1 MTDRPHIGITSWP
14 RDVEYEGVP
23 ERCDTFSH
31 DYVTSVIHAGGLP
44 LLLPLN
50 DETEAGHEV
59 FAALLD
65 LVDGV
70 VLTGGGDIEP
80 GAYGAPPHTATK
92 YTDAERDAYDTRLMR
107 MVVDREIPTLGI
119 CRGLQLANVA
129 LGGTLAQHLD
139 GHEAD
144 HLAYDTAHTVT
155 VEPGTRL
162 AALFG
167 HGESEV
173 NSLHHQGVDTLGAG
187 VRAVATSAD
196 GVVEAIELEGS
207 DHFLAVQWHPELLRH
222 RPEQLGLFRDL
233 VERSR
238 VLSGRRRPGQA
249 PPSCSSAST

>member
-1 MTDRPHIGITSWP
+1 MAGRPRIGITSWP

-23 ERCDTFSH
+23 ERCDTYSH
-31 DYVTSVIHAGGLP
+31 DYVRSVIDAGGLP

-50 DETEAGHEV
+50 DESEAGQEV
-59 FAALLD
+59 FHQLLD
-65 LVDGV
+65 LCDGV

-80 GAYGAPPHTATK
+80 TAYGAAADGTSK
-92 YTDAERDAYDTRLMR
+92 YTDAERDAWDSRLMR
-107 MVVDREIPTLGI
+107 MVVDREIPTLGV
-119 CRGLQLANVA
+119 CRGLQVANVA
-129 LGGTLAQHLD
+129 FGGTLHQHLD

-144 HLAYDTAHTVT
+144 DLAYDTAHTVV

-162 AALFG
+162 AELLG
-167 HGESEV
+167 HGEAEV
-173 NSLHHQGVDTLGAG
+173 NSLHHQAIATLGPG

-196 GVVEAIELEGS
+196 GIVEAIELEGS

-238 VLSGRRRPGQA
+238 RR
-249 PPSCSSAST
+249 

>member
-1 MTDRPHIGITSWP
+1 MNSRPRIGITSWP

-31 DYVTSVIHAGGLP
+31 DYVTSVVHAGGLP
-44 LLLPLN
+44 VLLPLA
-50 DETEAGHEV
+50 DDSEAGRDV
-59 FAALLD
+59 FDALLS

-80 GAYGAPPHTATK
+80 AAYGAATHEATK
-92 YTDAERDAYDTRLMR
+92 YTDAARDAYDALVMQQ
-107 MVVDREIPTLGI
+107 VVERGIPTLGI
-119 CRGLQLANVA
+119 CRGLQLTNVVF
-129 LGGTLAQHLD
+129 GGTLAQHLD

-144 HLAYDTAHTVT
+144 HLAFDTAHTVH

-162 AALFG
+162 ASLLG
-167 HGESEV
+167 HGDIEV
-173 NSLHHQGVDTLGAG
+173 NSLHHQAVDRLGDG

-196 GVVEAIELEGS
+196 GVVEAIELDGA

-238 VLSGRRRPGQA
+238 R
-249 PPSCSSAST
+249 

>member
-1 MTDRPHIGITSWP
+1 MTSRPRIGITSWP

-31 DYVTSVIHAGGLP
+31 DYVTSVVHAGGLP
-44 LLLPLN
+44 VLLPLA
-50 DETEAGHEV
+50 DHSEAGRDV
-59 FAALLD
+59 FDALLG

-80 GAYGAPPHTATK
+80 AAYGAATHEATK
-92 YTDAERDAYDTRLMR
+92 YTDAARDAYDTLVMHR
-107 MVVDREIPTLGI
+107 VVERGIPTLGI
-119 CRGLQLANVA
+119 CRGLQLTNVVF
-129 LGGTLAQHLD
+129 GGTLAQHLD

-144 HLAYDTAHTVT
+144 HLAFDTAHTVH

-162 AALFG
+162 ASLLG
-167 HGESEV
+167 QGEVEV
-173 NSLHHQGVDTLGAG
+173 NSLHHQGVDRLGDG

-196 GVVEAIELEGS
+196 GVVEAIELDGA

-238 VLSGRRRPGQA
+238 R
-249 PPSCSSAST
+249 

>member
-1 MTDRPHIGITSWP
+1 MTSRPRIGITSWP

-44 LLLPLN
+44 VLLALA
-50 DETEAGHEV
+50 DDSEAGRDV
-59 FAALLD
+59 FDALLD

-80 GAYGAPPHTATK
+80 AAYGATTHAATK
-92 YTDAERDAYDTRLMR
+92 YTDAARDAYDALVMER
-107 MVVDREIPTLGI
+107 VVAREIPTLGI
-119 CRGLQLANVA
+119 CRGLQLTNVVY
-129 LGGTLAQHLD
+129 GGTLAQHLD

-144 HLAYDTAHTVT
+144 HLAYDTAHTVQ

-162 AALFG
+162 AGLLG
-167 HGESEV
+167 HGEVEV
-173 NSLHHQGVDTLGAG
+173 NSLHHQAVDRLGDG

-196 GVVEAIELEGS
+196 GVVEAIELDGA

-238 VLSGRRRPGQA
+238 R
-249 PPSCSSAST
+249 

>member
-1 MTDRPHIGITSWP
+1 MNSRPRIGITSWP

-31 DYVTSVIHAGGLP
+31 DYVTSVVHAGGLP
-44 LLLPLN
+44 VLLPLA
-50 DETEAGHEV
+50 DDSEAGRDV
-59 FAALLD
+59 FDALLS

-80 GAYGAPPHTATK
+80 AAYGAATHEATK
-92 YTDAERDAYDTRLMR
+92 YTDAARDAYDALVMQQ
-107 MVVDREIPTLGI
+107 VVERGIPTLGI
-119 CRGLQLANVA
+119 CRGLQLTNVVF
-129 LGGTLAQHLD
+129 GGTLAQHLD

-144 HLAYDTAHTVT
+144 HLAFDTAHTVH

-162 AALFG
+162 ASLLG
-167 HGESEV
+167 HGDIEV
-173 NSLHHQGVDTLGAG
+173 NSLHHQAVDRLGDG

-196 GVVEAIELEGS
+196 GVVEAIELDGAE
-207 DHFLAVQWHPELLRH
+207 HFLAVQWHPELLRH

-238 VLSGRRRPGQA
+238 R
-249 PPSCSSAST
+249 

>member
-1 MTDRPHIGITSWP
+1 MSARPRIGITSWP

-31 DYVTSVIHAGGLP
+31 DYVSSVIAAGGLP
-44 LLLPLN
+44 ILLPLG
-50 DETEAGHEV
+50 DDTPAGRDV

-65 LVDGV
+65 LVDGL
-70 VLTGGGDIEP
+70 VLTGGGDVEP
-80 GAYGAPPHTATK
+80 AVYGADLHEATK
-92 YTDAERDAYDTRLMR
+92 YTDAERDAYDIHLMS
-107 MVVDREIPTLGI
+107 VVVERELPTLGI
-119 CRGLQLANVA
+119 CRGLQLSNVV

-144 HLAYDTAHTVT
+144 ELAYDTAHTVH
-155 VEPGTRL
+155 VEPGSRL
-162 AALFG
+162 ADLLG
-167 HGESEV
+167 HGEVEV
-173 NSLHHQGVDTLGAG
+173 NSLHHQAVAQLGTG

-196 GVVEAIELEGS
+196 GVVEAIELDGR

-238 VLSGRRRPGQA
+238 RGRT
-249 PPSCSSAST
+249 S

>member
-1 MTDRPHIGITSWP
+1 MTSRPRIGITSWP

-31 DYVTSVIHAGGLP
+31 DYVTSVVHAGGLP
-44 LLLPLN
+44 VLLPLA
-50 DETEAGHEV
+50 DDSEAGHDV
-59 FAALLD
+59 FDALLS

-80 GAYGAPPHTATK
+80 AAYGAATHEATK
-92 YTDAERDAYDTRLMR
+92 YTDAARDAYDALVMQR
-107 MVVDREIPTLGI
+107 VVERGIPTLGI
-119 CRGLQLANVA
+119 CRGLQLTNVVF
-129 LGGTLAQHLD
+129 GGTLAQHLD

-144 HLAYDTAHTVT
+144 HLAFDTAHTVH

-162 AALFG
+162 ASLLG
-167 HGESEV
+167 HGDIEV
-173 NSLHHQGVDTLGAG
+173 NSLHHQAVDRLGDG

-196 GVVEAIELEGS
+196 GVVEAIELDGA

-238 VLSGRRRPGQA
+238 R
-249 PPSCSSAST
+249 